1 MFCEHIQEWEVPLDP
16 KIPDH
21 GGQFEDGPLFVCHLF
36 GSVCDNQLRILRN
49 ALVHYPALSKLQG
62 QVYEAI
68 RKSNKIAKLDA
79 GIKNHDYQLL
89 LEACELTFDKLF
101 DRNCVEP
108 QDVGKCSDT
117 LKHRY
122 AKTSKKVRDY
132 AVHVLQPIFPTCS
145 VHSLPESFAWLTV
158 RRCVGGRIHEEEY
171 MRKNT
176 CVTTVNQR

>member
-1 MFCEHIQEWEVPLDP
+1 MFCEDFQVLRDRLDGLHTCPYVHTHIQEWEVPLDP
-16 KIPDH
+16 EIPD
-21 GGQFEDGPLFVCHLF
+21 FESKAGNLRMGHPHVCHLF

-89 LEACELTFDKLF
+89 LEACEELTFDKLF

-108 QDVGKCSDT
+108 QDVGKYVAI
-117 LKHRY
+117 R
-122 AKTSKKVRDY
+122 
-132 AVHVLQPIFPTCS
+132 
-145 VHSLPESFAWLTV
+145 
-158 RRCVGGRIHEEEY
+158 
-171 MRKNT
+171 
-176 CVTTVNQR
+176 